1 MSIGLCVP
9 DKCGIEDI
17 ESLLPEFLYLINSI
31 AIPYEF
37 SHIVKKNETNPVLL
51 LEDLKIINSDEK
63 NKKSTYINVVGVD
76 KSLKRSEELAKSAI
90 DEIND
95 EKISNSE
102 MLIELAR
109 YITKR
114 EK

>member
-1 MSIGLCVP
+1 MEIWSSKKVLTSQE
-9 DKCGIEDI
+9 KTF
-17 ESLLPEFLYLINSI
+17 LAYLP
-31 AIPYEF
+31 PQ
-37 SHIVKKNETNPVLL
+37 
-51 LEDLKIINSDEK
+51 
-63 NKKSTYINVVGVD
+63 KSTYINIVGVD
-76 KSLKRSEELAKSAI
+76 KSLERSEELAKSAI

-95 EKISNSE
+95 EKIPSSQ

>member
-1 MSIGLCVP
+1 MTICLSSQIVASESITQAY
-9 DKCGIEDI
+9 
-17 ESLLPEFLYLINSI
+17 LLPT
-31 AIPYEF
+31 
-37 SHIVKKNETNPVLL
+37 K
-51 LEDLKIINSDEK
+51 SDE
-63 NKKSTYINVVGVD
+63 TI
-76 KSLKRSEELAKSAI
+76 SEELVKSAI

-102 MLIELAR
+102 ILIELAR

>member
-1 MSIGLCVP
+1 MCIRDSINIV
-9 DKCGIEDI
+9 GI
-17 ESLLPEFLYLINSI
+17 
-31 AIPYEF
+31 
-37 SHIVKKNETNPVLL
+37 
-51 LEDLKIINSDEK
+51 
-63 NKKSTYINVVGVD
+63 D
-76 KSLKRSEELAKSAI
+76 KSLERSEELAKSAI